1 MIQTH
6 PLATRA
12 FIGKIFLKNSHLSCA
27 LKKEGRGW
35 WGDNICKGP
44 EARKSNCHIQEIE
57 INLL

>member
-6 PLATRA
+6 RLVTRA
-12 FIGKIFLKNSHLSCA
+12 FIRKDFPKEQPFELSS
-27 LKKEGRGW
+27 KEEGRGW

-44 EARKSNCHIQEIE
+44 EARKSNCHVQGIE